1 MKKMFKV
8 VKREYLERVKKK
20 SFLIGTLLGPVIM
33 GALIFA
39 PMLFMKFAPETQ
51 TNIAVID
58 GTGGM
63 IFDRLTEALT
73 DTLDDGTAKFVVKE
87 IDASSPDLDEVRERL
102 NLEVESD
109 VLDGYF
115 VFPEDIVETGKGQF
129 ISKRLGNIKMMEKL
143 DNAVDMAVIG
153 LKLEA
158 EGIDVAEVGKLIK
171 GVSIKIIQL
180 KDGQEEEGK
189 GFDTIFISSFMFV
202 MMLYGT
208 ILMWGIMVQRSIIEE
223 KNNRVIEVML
233 SSLRPIDLMFGKILG
248 IGAVGLTQYMIWAI
262 GGSML
267 ALYGMSMG
275 GPAAQVAS
283 NLSPSTL
290 AFFVAYYLLGFLF
303 YSTLFAGVGAVCN
316 TDHEAQQLQQPIILC
331 LVFTIMV
338 PMLIIQN
345 PDSLF
350 AVVIS
355 LIPFF
360 TPIVMFMRIN
370 ILTPPAWQ
378 IILSFVIMAASIFI
392 AAKISAKIFRIGIL
406 MYGKR
411 PDIREILKWMKRA

>member
-8 VKREYLERVKKK
+8 VKREYLDRVKKK
-20 SFLIGTLLGPVIM
+20 SFLIGTLLGPIIM

-58 GTGGM
+58 RTGGM

-73 DTLDDGTAKFVVKE
+73 DTLDDGSLKFVLKE
-87 IDASSPDLDEVRERL
+87 IDASMPDLEETRERL

-115 VFPEDIVETGKGQF
+115 DFPEDIVQTGKAHF
-129 ISKRLGNIKMMEKL
+129 VSKRLGNIKMMGRL
-143 DNAVDMAVIG
+143 DSAVDLAVIG

-158 EGIDVAEVGKLIK
+158 EGIDVAEVGELIK
-171 GVSIKIIQL
+171 GVSIKIVQL

-189 GFDTIFISSFMFV
+189 GFDKIFISSFMFV

-208 ILMWGIMVQRSIIEE
+208 ILMWGIAVQRSIIEE

-233 SSLRPIDLMFGKILG
+233 SSLRPIDLLFGKILG
-248 IGAVGLTQYMIWAI
+248 VGAVGLTQYLIWAI
-262 GGSML
+262 GGGML

-275 GPAAQVAS
+275 GPVAQVAS
-283 NLSPSTL
+283 NLSPAILT
-290 AFFVAYYLLGFLF
+290 FFVAYYVLGFLF
-303 YSTLFAGVGAVCN
+303 YSTLFAGIGSVCN
-316 TDHEAQQLQQPIILC
+316 TDQEAQQMQQPIVLC

-338 PMLIIQN
+338 PMFIIQN

-350 AVVIS
+350 ATVIS

-378 IILSFVIMAASIFI
+378 IILSFVIMAASLFI

-406 MYGKR
+406 MYGKK
-411 PDIREILKWMKRA
+411 PDIREIIKWMKRA